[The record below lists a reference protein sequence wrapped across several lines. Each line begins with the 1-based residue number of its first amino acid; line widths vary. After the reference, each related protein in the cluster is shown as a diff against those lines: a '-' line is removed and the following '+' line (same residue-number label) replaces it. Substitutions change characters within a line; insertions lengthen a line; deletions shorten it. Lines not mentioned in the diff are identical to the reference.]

1 MNNRIRRTTH
11 ILLLL
16 AITILTACGGGS
28 DKKSWQENADI
39 SILDSTMRHLA
50 VDLYTETDSVSA
62 RCAAIMQSLR
72 SDPDP
77 LQEAYTTTVMA
88 MISLVRGDFQSHDSL
103 MAAARPEADSE
114 TAVPLFRE
122 FFYRTLGVSAN
133 LTGDNDEAYDQ
144 TLIALN
150 TARKAGLHLLAI
162 EDEAALG
169 DFCQARG
176 MMPEAATHM
185 RRAMALADSTNYRGQ
200 RSLLLSLAEVYSSMG
215 NYVEA
220 DRYFELHNTS
230 KREYPPYTQFFYYST
245 LGNSMYFR
253 GEYIKAADSFRSALR
268 IALDTGDPFLSAM
281 TKINLGETLM
291 LTGCIDSASVLIN
304 EGADGFKAIGVQDRT
319 QTFYINSLKG
329 ALALK
334 QDKMADARR
343 LLSPECADTTDMP
356 PRYKALHLRRLADLY
371 SASGDYRH
379 ALDATSEQQKIMQ
392 RLFDQNTRQYAAEL
406 EYRYMQDTIVLNS
419 RVQTAKKQEEVLRLR
434 TLIWTIVAI
443 ALASLLGFC
452 IYAAWQ
458 AYRRRRM
465 AEEMRASLLSMR
477 LENTRNRLSPHFV
490 FNMLN
495 NTLSGADG
503 PDKAG
508 VEKFV
513 SLIRRNLELAEK
525 PVIPLHEEIEFVDIY
540 VDFLRHS
547 QGTPFNYHKD
557 ISGDVDLSMTVP
569 SMLIEIFVENAIK
582 HGLRGYD
589 GHRDLWLNIRRKDN
603 CTLITVANN
612 GLMTSPASARGTG
625 TGTRIVSQTIHVL
638 NERNSR
644 KIDMTQTISNRPE
657 VDGGKVYTVT
667 ISIPD
672 GFDFSGLTTKR

>member
-281 TKINLGETLM
+281 TKINLGETL
-291 LTGCIDSASVLIN
+291 
-304 EGADGFKAIGVQDRT
+304 DRK
-319 QTFYINSLKG
+319 S
-329 ALALK
+329 
-334 QDKMADARR
+334 
-343 LLSPECADTTDMP
+343 
-356 PRYKALHLRRLADLY
+356 
-371 SASGDYRH
+371 
-379 ALDATSEQQKIMQ
+379 
-392 RLFDQNTRQYAAEL
+392 TR
-406 EYRYMQDTIVLNS
+406 LNS
-419 RVQTAKKQEEVLRLR
+419 SHT
-434 TLIWTIVAI
+434 
-443 ALASLLGFC
+443 
-452 IYAAWQ
+452 
-458 AYRRRRM
+458 
-465 AEEMRASLLSMR
+465 
-477 LENTRNRLSPHFV
+477 
-490 FNMLN
+490 
-495 NTLSGADG
+495 
-503 PDKAG
+503 
-508 VEKFV
+508 
-513 SLIRRNLELAEK
+513 
-525 PVIPLHEEIEFVDIY
+525 
-540 VDFLRHS
+540 
-547 QGTPFNYHKD
+547 
-557 ISGDVDLSMTVP
+557 
-569 SMLIEIFVENAIK
+569 
-582 HGLRGYD
+582 
-589 GHRDLWLNIRRKDN
+589 
-603 CTLITVANN
+603 
-612 GLMTSPASARGTG
+612 
-625 TGTRIVSQTIHVL
+625 
-638 NERNSR
+638 
-644 KIDMTQTISNRPE
+644 
-657 VDGGKVYTVT
+657 
-667 ISIPD
+667 
-672 GFDFSGLTTKR
+672 